1 MAPFGA
7 KSDASFFFTYDLISP
22 KSCDALIDYMD
33 TSLAHAME
41 CGVELPVGGSSTGA
55 EHAHD
60 AWTPFEGGIGNQF
73 NKKLYAEDLV
83 ELIGRED
90 TFKIID
96 FFEQSLGNLTID
108 CLYLARHGEPA
119 GDLYVVPWHKDDY
132 ATLEI
137 TLNDN
142 YEGGHVLHLNADG
155 VHKTDNRPG
164 SATGKSIFM

>member
-1 MAPFGA
+1 
-7 KSDASFFFTYDLISP
+7 
-22 KSCDALIDYMD
+22 
-33 TSLAHAME
+33 ME

-55 EHAHD
+55 EHVYD

-83 ELIGRED
+83 ELIGREE